1 MKVKPCPFCGGVPRI
16 VENKI
21 NLKNILYGVYCD
33 GEHHQVSVGYFDTEE
48 EAVEMWNDGC
58 GIN

>member
-1 MKVKPCPFCGGVPRI
+1 MKIKPCPLCGGEPRI

-21 NLKNILYGVYCD
+21 NLKNILYGIYCD
-33 GEHHQVSVGYFDTEE
+33 DEHHQVSVGYFDTEE
-48 EAVEMWNDGC
+48 EAIEMWNDIC